1 MELTGKRIII
11 TGGASGIA
19 ASAVRGLVAGG
30 ARVASIDVAT
40 DAGAQVVA
48 TANAAGGAGLATF
61 HTASVVD
68 RPGFFAAVDAAV
80 QVMGGLDG
88 LIHAAGVQQYKPAE
102 DLDDDD
108 WDRVMGINAR
118 GTMIANQAVFPH
130 LKANGGGRI
139 VNFAS
144 AAGLVG
150 LPGAPHYSAS
160 KGAVL
165 GWTRA
170 LAQAWAQHGITVNA
184 VAPAMWTAMY
194 DATRGRLSPDELVAH
209 DAMMA
214 RAIPLG
220 GRLGD
225 PDIDMTPVL
234 AFLVGDG
241 ARFITGQTLP
251 VDGGTAMTR

>member
-19 ASAVRGLVAGG
+19 ASAVRGLVARG
-30 ARVASIDVAT
+30 ARIASIDVST
-40 DAGAQVVA
+40 EAGEWIVSM
-48 TANAAGGAGLATF
+48 ANAAGPGYATF

-68 RPGFFAAVDAAV
+68 RAGFLAAVEQAV

-88 LIHAAGVQQYKPAE
+88 LIHSAGVQQYKPAE
-102 DLDDDD
+102 DLNDDD
-108 WDRVMGINAR
+108 WDRVVGINAR
-118 GTMIANQAVFPH
+118 GTMIANQTVFAH
-130 LKANGGGRI
+130 LKANGGGSI

-150 LPGAPHYSAS
+150 LPGASHYSAS

-170 LAQAWAQHGITVNA
+170 VAQAWAQHGITVNA

-194 DATRGRLSPDELVAH
+194 DATRGQLTAAELLAH

-220 GRLGD
+220 GKLGD
-225 PDIDMTPVL
+225 PDTDMTPVL

-251 VDGGTAMTR
+251 VDGGTVMTR